1 MSTKEDKFKG
11 NSKMQL
17 EKARARGD
25 VTNEEYEIQKAE
37 LEDEETNKK
46 SKKK

>member
-1 MSTKEDKFKG
+1 MATKEDKFKG
-11 NSKMQL
+11 NAKIQL
-17 EKARARGD
+17 EKARARGE

-37 LEDEETNKK
+37 LEDEEIEKK